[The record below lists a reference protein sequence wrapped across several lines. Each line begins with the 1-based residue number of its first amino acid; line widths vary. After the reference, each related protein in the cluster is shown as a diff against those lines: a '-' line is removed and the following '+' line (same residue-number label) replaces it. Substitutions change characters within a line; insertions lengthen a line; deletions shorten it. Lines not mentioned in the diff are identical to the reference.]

1 MRGADTIPLALL
13 AALAGAVG
21 FRMVREPHVAR
32 APIVVEPVAP
42 EIRAAA
48 RAVAT
53 APVSDTMQATRI
65 VPGVTEPPFIPGAR
79 SEEILRRMG
88 AGAAGTYI
96 HEMLEGETGVAR
108 WPQRPTEPIR
118 IWVDR
123 SPALADWNPEF
134 ARAARDGFD
143 RWNAA
148 GIPVRMV
155 FVIDSTDAEVRV
167 RWADALA
174 DKRVGSAIRTRNGD
188 YWVVAAEVTLALHEP
203 GGGALSVDAVRAIAT
218 HEAGHMLG
226 LFHSPNPLDIM
237 SASYRRQIE
246 PSPAD
251 LNTMRLLYTLPPGRF
266 R

>member
-32 APIVVEPVAP
+32 APIVVEPVSADV
-42 EIRAAA
+42 RAAA
-48 RAVAT
+48 RSAAPPVA
-53 APVSDTMQATRI
+53 DTMPATRV
-65 VPGVTEPPFIPGAR
+65 VPGVFEPPFVPGPR

-118 IWVDR
+118 IWVDG
-123 SPALADWNPEF
+123 SPELADWNPDF

-155 FVIDSTDAEVRV
+155 FVMDSTGAEVRV
-167 RWADALA
+167 RWADGLP
-174 DKRVGSAIRTRNGD
+174 DKRVGTAVRTRNGD
-188 YWVVAAEVTLALHEP
+188 YWVVRTDVTLALHEP
-203 GGGALSVDAVRAIAT
+203 GGGPLTADAVRAIAT